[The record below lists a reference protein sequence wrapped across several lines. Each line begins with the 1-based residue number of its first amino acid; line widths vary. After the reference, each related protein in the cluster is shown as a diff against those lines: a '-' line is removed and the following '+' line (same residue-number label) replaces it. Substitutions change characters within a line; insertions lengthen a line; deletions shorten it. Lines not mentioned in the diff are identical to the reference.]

1 MSESRVPEN
10 GMHGLIGGRWGQLA
24 TTLEI
29 QRSTKVTTLRWAT
42 VSRQVVNRSTSG
54 LPHRRGPIGL
64 APGKQA
70 ADMAVATRPVEVAMV
85 VDRHMPGD
93 AEHPAVE

>member
-10 GMHGLIGGRWGQLA
+10 GMHGLIGGRWGQRA

-29 QRSTKVTTLRWAT
+29 QRSTKVTTLHRAT

-54 LPHRRGPIGL
+54 LPHPQSRRVCRYGSAGAQCARSVELPNLAMAGCRSAFLPINSE
-64 APGKQA
+64 Q
-70 ADMAVATRPVEVAMV
+70 
-85 VDRHMPGD
+85 
-93 AEHPAVE
+93 